1 MPEEGEEAMGED
13 HPRKKLLHRRLG
25 DVETF
30 LAHKK
35 KLEDEVCLFIS
46 SWNWAVLRGRCR
58 VEDVWTS
65 SSSRFGEDCVSIW
78 SM

>member
-30 LAHKK
+30 LIHKK
-35 KLEDEVCLFIS
+35 KLEDEVCLLFLCRI
-46 SWNWAVLRGRCR
+46 GRTAR
-58 VEDVWTS
+58 T
-65 SSSRFGEDCVSIW
+65 VSC
-78 SM
+78 